1 VSYLIDFQTL
11 LYGAILGLGI
21 LAGLKLIDMILEI
34 FYKKTVFG
42 KIWFWA
48 SKGLKKLMTRVKHI
62 RISFDFSAR
71 IENTEIEKV
80 KGTLDFFANSIV
92 KKQQIHLSPI
102 AWTDSD
108 IGSTRICYN
117 QREFRLEMA
126 MNSSSADLNDEG
138 ENDECVTR
146 TTVFVEGVS
155 FRLEA
160 DFSFHE
166 LESMLLSL
174 GALVNSIK
182 EEFKEALMVIQFSK
196 GMFTIEPL
204 RRQISIDEW
213 IRKKKFEVS
222 LVLKG
227 QDEVIINLLPKKAEL
242 VFPSMQIDDKVLEYL
257 KEAILNYYL

>member
-1 VSYLIDFQTL
+1 VNYLIDFQTL

-21 LAGLKLIDMILEI
+21 LAGLKLIDMVLEV
-34 FYKKTVFG
+34 FFKKTVFG
-42 KIWFWA
+42 KMWFWV
-48 SKGLKKLMTRVKHI
+48 SMGLKKLMTRLRHI
-62 RISFDFSAR
+62 RISFQFSAR
-71 IENTEIEKV
+71 IEDTEIEKV

-102 AWTDSD
+102 AWTDSN
-108 IGSTRICYN
+108 IGSTTICYN

-126 MNSSSADLNDEG
+126 MNSFSADLNDEG
-138 ENDECVTR
+138 ENDECVTK
-146 TTVFVEGVS
+146 TTMFVEGVS

-166 LESMLLSL
+166 LEHMLLSL
-174 GALVNSIK
+174 GALLDSIK
-182 EEFKEALMVIQFSK
+182 EEFKEALMVMQFSK

-204 RRQISIDEW
+204 KREISMDEW

-227 QDEVIINLLPKKAEL
+227 QDEVIINLLPKKAEI
-242 VFPSMQIDDKVLEYL
+242 VFPSVQIDDKVSEYL
-257 KEAILNYYL
+257 KDAILNYYL